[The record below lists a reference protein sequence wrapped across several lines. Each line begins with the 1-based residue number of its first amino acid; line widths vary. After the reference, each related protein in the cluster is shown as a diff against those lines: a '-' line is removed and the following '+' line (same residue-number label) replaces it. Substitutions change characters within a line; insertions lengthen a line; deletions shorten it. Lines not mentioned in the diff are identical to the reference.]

1 MVQFQSQ
8 EAGTHISTEW
18 IIADCMAAV
27 YGFQS
32 KIKEEQKERKKES
45 KCEGKKNIDEAVN
58 IATQHRDGPRH
69 MQVGCGRD
77 DYR

>member
-8 EAGTHISTEW
+8 EAGTHISAEW

-32 KIKEEQKERKKES
+32 KIKEEQKERKLVLRQ
-45 KCEGKKNIDEAVN
+45 KNIDEAVN
-58 IATQHRDGPRH
+58 IATQHRDVPRH
-69 MQVGCGRD
+69 RRVGCGRD
-77 DYR
+77 EYG